1 MELVLIIDD
10 KVASDLR
17 SGGEKTLDRRALELL
32 AVDGYKKGNLSEY
45 QVRVMLNF
53 DNRFD
58 VDTFLKENGAFYQY
72 TSEELAGDTAALQN
86 LLQKHNR

>member
-1 MELVLIIDD
+1 
-10 KVASDLR
+10 
-17 SGGEKTLDRRALELL
+17 
-32 AVDGYKKGNLSEY
+32 
-45 QVRVMLNF
+45 MLNF